1 MKRFPLFLA
10 SLLLTLP
17 AAAANPKADPQAVVT
32 TQHARFTILTPQ
44 LIRMEWSED
53 GVFEDRA
60 TLSFV
65 NRKLPVPAFK
75 VRDTRSK
82 LVIKTDSLTLTYTKD
97 GKFSPELYQQFLLGQ
112 GKSDQQ
118 FVAEIQRDLSKEA
131 LVAGVAG
138 TYPIPKAI
146 VQQMHDILTEAR
158 FVRTMTFRATDHLDE
173 VSVSDEE
180 AKAYY
185 DAHQKEFLST
195 EHIKAQYVVL
205 SPENFRN
212 VKINPEEIRNYYEQN
227 LNRWTAP
234 EERRASHILIDF
246 GSDKA
251 AALKKAEAV
260 LAEVKADP
268 KRFAELAKQESA
280 DTGSAEQGGD
290 LDFFGRGI
298 MTKPFEDAVFAAKK
312 GDIVGP
318 VETEFGYHVI
328 YVTDVAP
335 SKPMPF
341 DEVKAQIEREYVEQ
355 MSIREFSEHADEF
368 TNIVYE
374 QSESLEPAAEKFG
387 LKIETVDNVTR
398 EGVKD
403 PALARIIN
411 EHVVESLYGAECLKE
426 KRNSSAIEASANVLV
441 AARVLE
447 YHPTEELAFE
457 TVKSRIVQK
466 LRLEKASEDHRFYG
480 IADFYI
486 LESRFMLEEYERVK
500 LDGPAILEKVSDDKK
515 ARTAR
520 LISEANLV
528 LGDAA
533 DAKKYLDESNRSLSP
548 KSYSDF
554 FYAGS
559 VLFAVRDYQGAIDNY
574 SMMRDRSDSLG
585 QIANYNMGYSYI
597 KTRNKVAAM
606 AAFKDASMSDF
617 DPKIKEDAYFNY
629 AKLAFDL
636 NNDSSVQDIQ
646 LHSIGSPL
654 QQGLR
659 RGGGGLR
666 QYR

>member
-1 MKRFPLFLA
+1 MAFFQNLWAELVSEFTATFIAEQRYLLFLNG
-10 SLLLTLP
+10 LKTTLIVAFGAEKLGENFRANMLESP
-17 AAAANPKADPQAVVT
+17 EAREDILRALIDDAALMQTAAAEYVAV
-32 TQHARFTILTPQ
+32 
-44 LIRMEWSED
+44 SEA
-53 GVFEDRA
+53 EA
-60 TLSFV
+60 I
-65 NRKLPVPAFK
+65 AF
-75 VRDTRSK
+75 
-82 LVIKTDSLTLTYTKD
+82 IKSAAGLQKD

-312 GDIVGP
+312 GDMPVDRGVARGGKDQLATVQVLVTEGP
-318 VETEFGYHVI
+318 LLK
-328 YVTDVAP
+328 TDAGL
-335 SKPMPF
+335 F
-341 DEVKAQIEREYVEQ
+341 QQR
-355 MSIREFSEHADEF
+355 
-368 TNIVYE
+368 T
-374 QSESLEPAAEKFG
+374 PAAVACTGGAGKSF
-387 LKIETVDNVTR
+387 
-398 EGVKD
+398 
-403 PALARIIN
+403 
-411 EHVVESLYGAECLKE
+411 HV
-426 KRNSSAIEASANVLV
+426 
-441 AARVLE
+441 
-447 YHPTEELAFE
+447 
-457 TVKSRIVQK
+457 
-466 LRLEKASEDHRFYG
+466 
-480 IADFYI
+480 
-486 LESRFMLEEYERVK
+486 
-500 LDGPAILEKVSDDKK
+500 
-515 ARTAR
+515 
-520 LISEANLV
+520 
-528 LGDAA
+528 
-533 DAKKYLDESNRSLSP
+533 
-548 KSYSDF
+548 
-554 FYAGS
+554 
-559 VLFAVRDYQGAIDNY
+559 
-574 SMMRDRSDSLG
+574 
-585 QIANYNMGYSYI
+585 
-597 KTRNKVAAM
+597 
-606 AAFKDASMSDF
+606 
-617 DPKIKEDAYFNY
+617 
-629 AKLAFDL
+629 
-636 NNDSSVQDIQ
+636 
-646 LHSIGSPL
+646 
-654 QQGLR
+654 
-659 RGGGGLR
+659 
-666 QYR
+666 

>member
-1 MKRFPLFLA
+1 MLIATVLIIPSFVVTGIYSYNRMNQADNAIAKVGEVSITPEQFDYAKRGQLERLRQ
-10 SLLLTLP
+10 TLGENFRANMLESP
-17 AAAANPKADPQAVVT
+17 EAREDILRALIDDAALMQTAAAEYVAV
-32 TQHARFTILTPQ
+32 
-44 LIRMEWSED
+44 SEA
-53 GVFEDRA
+53 EA
-60 TLSFV
+60 I
-65 NRKLPVPAFK
+65 AF
-75 VRDTRSK
+75 
-82 LVIKTDSLTLTYTKD
+82 IKSAAGLQKD

-374 QSESLEPAAEKFG
+374 QSESLEPVAEKFG

-466 LRLEKASEDHRFYG
+466 LRLEKASEEARKAG
-480 IADFYI
+480 EA
-486 LESRFMLEEYERVK
+486 K
-500 LDGPAILEKVSDDKK
+500 LAELK
-515 ARTAR
+515 
-520 LISEANLV
+520 
-528 LGDAA
+528 
-533 DAKKYLDESNRSLSP
+533 
-548 KSYSDF
+548 
-554 FYAGS
+554 
-559 VLFAVRDYQGAIDNY
+559 GA
-574 SMMRDRSDSLG
+574 
-585 QIANYNMGYSYI
+585 
-597 KTRNKVAAM
+597 
-606 AAFKDASMSDF
+606 KDASQGFSEPLWVSRQNPQGQAEAVLNAELAVDAAKLPVVIGTRTAQGNYVLSRVEESRRRPASDIEMRSLTQELSSIYGEA
-617 DPKIKEDAYFNY
+617 DRYGYLEAIERKLDTQIVNPKFLSGEDANGEES
-629 AKLAFDL
+629 A
-636 NNDSSVQDIQ
+636 S
-646 LHSIGSPL
+646 
-654 QQGLR
+654 
-659 RGGGGLR
+659 
-666 QYR
+666 